1 MADDG
6 FGRRSRRLRSA
17 DWFGRNDINGFV
29 HRSWMK
35 NQGFS
40 PDMFNGDR
48 PVIGIC
54 NSWSE
59 LAPCNAHLR
68 GLAEHVKR
76 GVLEAGGLPL
86 EFPVFSLGET
96 LLRPSAMMFR
106 NLASMDVEESIRAN
120 PLDGVILMTGCD
132 KTVPAMLMGA
142 ASADLPTIVVSGGP
156 MLNGKFHGRDIG
168 SGTDVFAIRDAV
180 RRGAM
185 PPEEFFDAEACM
197 SRSAGHTMTMGT
209 ASSMAAMAEALGV
222 ALPQNA
228 AIPAVDARRAVLA
241 QHSGRR
247 IVELVREDVP
257 LSRIMTRQAFENA
270 IVVNAAIGGSTN
282 AIIHLTAI
290 AGRIGIPLAIDDFHA
305 LGREIPL
312 LVDLKPSGRFLMEDF
327 YYAGGLPAVIRA
339 LHDHLHRNCL
349 TVTGRTI
356 GENNADAPVWNEEVI
371 RSTENPVREKAG
383 IAILRGNLA
392 PDGAVIKP
400 SAADPSLLE
409 HRGKAVV
416 FENYDDLKKRIDD
429 PDLNVDKDSV
439 LVLKHAGP
447 KGYPGMPEVGSMPI
461 PKKLLEAGVKDLVRI
476 SDARMS
482 GTAYGAVILHV
493 SPEAAEGGLLAF
505 VQDGDWIS
513 VNVHDGTLNLE
524 VSKEEIAARKQGWA
538 PPPRPAGGYRQ
549 LYFDHVM
556 QADRG
561 ADLDFL
567 VGRRGAQTPE
577 ESV

>member
-1 MADDG
+1 MTDQPI
-6 FGRRSRRLRSA
+6 SSSQPRLRSA

-40 PDMFNGDR
+40 PDMFDGNR

-54 NSWSE
+54 NTWSE

-68 GLAEHVKR
+68 GLAEHVRR

-96 LLRPSAMMFR
+96 LLRPTAMMFR

-132 KTVPAMLMGA
+132 KTVPALLMGA
-142 ASADLPTIVVSGGP
+142 ASADIPAIVVSGGP

-180 RRGAM
+180 RQGTI
-185 PPEEFFDAEACM
+185 PPTEFLEAEACM

-209 ASSMAAMAEALGV
+209 ASSMASITEALGV

-228 AIPAVDARRAVLA
+228 AIPAVDSRRAVLA
-241 QHSGRR
+241 QQSGRR
-247 IVELVREDVP
+247 IVGLVREQVP
-257 LSRIMTRQAFENA
+257 LSRIMTREAFENA

-290 AGRIGIPLAIDDFHA
+290 AGRIGVPLGIDDFHA

-327 YYAGGLPAVIRA
+327 FYAGGLPAVIRA
-339 LHDHLHRNCL
+339 LGDRLHQDAM
-349 TVTGRTI
+349 TVTGRTLWQ
-356 GENNADAPVWNEEVI
+356 NNAEAPNWNPEVI
-371 RSTENPVREKAG
+371 RSIGNPVRERAG
-383 IAILRGNLA
+383 IAVLRGNLA
-392 PDGAVIKP
+392 PNGAVIKP
-400 SAADPSLLE
+400 SAADPSLLR
-409 HRGKAVV
+409 HRGQAVV
-416 FENYDDLKKRIDD
+416 FENYQDLRQRIDD
-429 PDLNVDKDSV
+429 PELPVTKDSI
-439 LVLKHAGP
+439 LVLKQAGP

-461 PKKLLEAGVKDLVRI
+461 PRKLLDAGVKDIVRI

-505 VQDGDWIS
+505 VRNGDWIS
-513 VNVHDGTLNLE
+513 VDVDAGRLELE
-524 VSKEEIAARKQGWA
+524 VSEEEVLERRRLWV
-538 PPPRPAGGYRQ
+538 PPVRPDGGYRQ
-549 LYFDHVM
+549 LYFDHVT

-567 VGRRGAQTPE
+567 IGRRGASTPE
-577 ESV
+577 ESF